1 MKRFAMTISLAACL
15 VFLCGVTVMAA
26 NTLII
31 DSPTVAPN
39 ATGVVLGFYLSN
51 DEDATGLVMPFE
63 LREINA
69 GSYVMTSFSPGPN
82 PAGRLQNS
90 PLGPAFNE
98 NDPGGWPGASIT
110 TRRYDVPSGVNSCSG
125 PVSSTWAVAAGQIGF
140 TTPDATLHAT
150 VSTGD
155 ESIGQNIAL
164 AAGTDPA
171 GVPSYQYTF
180 NVTGVQGQFIVDT
193 MCTAPA
199 SHLGYVNRQTQFVP
213 LAFTAGVVT
222 IFQPPNACPIIAPAG
237 PGSATVGAQSCV
249 PLSAQDSDGP
259 PTPGDPITFHLAT
272 GAPVT
277 AAIVGNSVCVTP
289 TCADVANGIN
299 VTVYASDRGPS
310 ATCEASAGSFT
321 TVHFDV
327 QSAQLNISC
336 GNVSVHWAGADASQ
350 QINVS
355 GGCPPYTFAQQS
367 GVGSTDANG
376 LWSYNQGCSDVGTSS
391 ITVRATDINNDFVEC
406 TFNLTVNNV
415 APVCAVIAPTLAP
428 QGVETVIDAGLASG
442 DADVNTY
449 TLVTGTG
456 WADEDMTAA
465 GVWSATRPGGDG
477 ASYTVTYTVS
487 DGCATITCQ
496 FDVIFENPCVTI
508 VKQGT
513 DSSYGCWFNGQQ
525 ATVCIVA
532 EGGAVPGDAGGF
544 DFLICY
550 DQSGLSFLGASGGPE
565 GWEYFT
571 YRTGPFGGNCGG
583 GCPDGYIKLI
593 AVAEMN
599 NGIPVDPADFNL
611 DGKTLACM
619 TFNVT
624 SDRNFIN
631 SCLHVG
637 FCSFNCGDNSISDK
651 SGNIL
656 WVPRDGVN
664 LGAYYDCVGNPKP
677 GYDIEEAIS
686 YCPGAICVC
695 EPPDDRGDL
704 NLNGIAN
711 EIGDAVLYTNYFIYG
726 SGVWDPTWEAVQ
738 ILASDINDDGIV
750 LTVAD
755 LIYLIRVIT
764 GDEQPFPPGTGTG
777 SPKVSP
783 YANSVD
789 VSSDVANGAVT
800 VRTNSSVDI
809 GAALLVFRYSGSV
822 GAPVLANNSGLEIR
836 SNAAN
841 GELRVLV
848 SQSVEAAASRL
859 TAGSN
864 SLVTVPVNGTIE
876 LVESQFSDYSGGLLS
891 VNAASR
897 TLPTEYALLQNYPN
911 PFNAGTVI
919 PFSLVEGSRYELT
932 IYNVAGQVVRTFAGE
947 GVSGINRVEW
957 NGRTADG
964 VEAATGMY
972 FYRVNANN
980 FVATKKMVLLK

>member
-31 DSPTVAPN
+31 DSPTVPPN

-51 DEDATGLVMPFE
+51 DEDATGLVLPFE

-69 GSYVMTSFSPGPN
+69 GSYVTTSFSPGPN

-98 NDPGGWPGASIT
+98 NDPGGWPAASIT
-110 TRRYDVPSGVNSCSG
+110 TRRYDVPGANTCSG

-222 IFQPPNACPIIAPAG
+222 IFQPPNACPVMTG
-237 PGSATVGAQSCV
+237 PVGPQNAVVGANTCV
-249 PLSAQDSDGP
+249 TLTATDAPENDGP
-259 PTPGDPITFHLAT
+259 PFTYHIVSSTGGSPTIAGDQL
-272 GAPVT
+272 
-277 AAIVGNSVCVTP
+277 CVTP
-289 TCADVANGIN
+289 LCSDVANGID
-299 VTVYASDRGPS
+299 VVVYADDGV
-310 ATCEASAGSFT
+310 AAGCDQDPNL
-321 TVHFDV
+321 TVHFNV
-327 QSAQLNISC
+327 SPQQLNISC

-350 QINVS
+350 QINVA
-355 GGCPPYTFAQQS
+355 GGCPPYTFTQQS
-367 GVGSTDANG
+367 GVGTTSSTG
-376 LWSYNQGCSDVGTSS
+376 LWSYDQGCQDVGTSS
-391 ITVRATDINNDFVEC
+391 ITIRATDANNDFVEC
-406 TFNLTVNNV
+406 TFNLTVTNV
-415 APVCAVIAPTLAP
+415 LPVCSVIPPTLAP
-428 QGVETVIDAGLASG
+428 QGVETVIDLGDDVQADG
-442 DADVNTY
+442 DALVY

-456 WADEDMTAA
+456 WADEDIT
-465 GVWSATRPGGDG
+465 GSVWSATRPGGDG

-487 DGCATITCQ
+487 DGCVTITCQ
-496 FDVIFENPCVTI
+496 FDVIFENPCVAI

-532 EGGAVPGDAGGF
+532 EGGAIPGDAGGF

-550 DQSGLSFLGASGGPE
+550 DQSGLSFLGATGGPE

-593 AVAEMN
+593 AIAELN

-637 FCSFNCGDNSISDK
+637 FCSFDCGDNIISDK
-651 SGNIL
+651 SGNIV
-656 WVPRDGVN
+656 WTPRDGVN
-664 LGAYYDCVGNPKP
+664 LGAYYDCDGNNKP
-677 GYDIEEAIS
+677 GDSVAPLIS

-755 LIYLIRVIT
+755 LIYLIRIIT

-789 VSSDVANGAVT
+789 VSNDVANGAVT

-822 GAPVLANNSGLEIR
+822 GAPVLANNSGMEIR

-848 SQSVEAAASRL
+848 YSSVEAAASRL

-876 LVESQFSDYSGGLLS
+876 LVESQFSDYNGGLLS

-919 PFSLVEGSRYELT
+919 PFALVEGSHYELT